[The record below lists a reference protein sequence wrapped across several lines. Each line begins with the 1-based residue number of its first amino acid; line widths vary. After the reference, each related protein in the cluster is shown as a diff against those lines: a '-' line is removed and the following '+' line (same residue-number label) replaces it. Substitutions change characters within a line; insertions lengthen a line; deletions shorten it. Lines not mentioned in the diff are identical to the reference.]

1 MLTVVQQEVVGLR
14 PFRQGLGWLR
24 DLHYRGSSD
33 VVHLHYS
40 LSVQYPNCFPLPA
53 SRRDRH
59 GAVGREPSN
68 STGGT
73 FTRVARHC
81 AGCCA
86 GTMPLVWGERA
97 TRPFSAATCRRV
109 GRTTVVHISVRASC
123 ARLSGGSP
131 DRTGRWPVPPGPVAS
146 RWSLFYRRGRMQF
159 AISHAIVPAYT
170 FGSQPF
176 RYSRLHN
183 FSAALSPMI
192 FRATGSK

>member
-86 GTMPLVWGERA
+86 GTMQLVWEERA
-97 TRPFSAATCRRV
+97 TRPFSAATCRRAE
-109 GRTTVVHISVRASC
+109 RTTVVYHSLRTWC
-123 ARLSGGSP
+123 ARLSGGMGCGARAVRARSAWPRRRSVQPSAMRARSTHCDRGPVAVRGP
-131 DRTGRWPVPPGPVAS
+131 DRTGRWPVPPGI
-146 RWSLFYRRGRMQF
+146 W
-159 AISHAIVPAYT
+159 
-170 FGSQPF
+170 
-176 RYSRLHN
+176 LHN
-183 FSAALSPMI
+183 S
-192 FRATGSK
+192 G

>member
-86 GTMPLVWGERA
+86 GTMQWKVGQASCLSRTAWRWAMGVDMPKAERA
-97 TRPFSAATCRRV
+97 
-109 GRTTVVHISVRASC
+109 GRA
-123 ARLSGGSP
+123 
-131 DRTGRWPVPPGPVAS
+131 AS
-146 RWSLFYRRGRMQF
+146 RAPDEWFKAPTDSEQPPMDFLIGGCPESVGKSPLATPSSGR
-159 AISHAIVPAYT
+159 SNVRP
-170 FGSQPF
+170 
-176 RYSRLHN
+176 
-183 FSAALSPMI
+183 
-192 FRATGSK
+192 SKRFEIQ